1 MSAPTPDAGFGR
13 AISTIRG
20 GLALGAVA
28 AILLAIAP
36 ALDLVEGMAA
46 VPGRGTYVA
55 QVGASLSL
63 VGLAMLFVVLA
74 AIALRLLWLHLVAL
88 VVTTGVA
95 LTASLL
101 VISARISDNIAGDAD
116 VSMRGGGWLLVTSF
130 WIALAG
136 VTVTLV
142 GIRMVATGG
151 PVPSMARTGPQQ
163 RARTAP
169 TAAIFGLLGVAI
181 VVTSALGAALGILAL
196 GDIRA
201 SAERLTG
208 RPMALTGIIAGTLVL
223 SLLAAI
229 GGVGMLVA
237 SPG

>member
-1 MSAPTPDAGFGR
+1 VPMPEAGFRR

-28 AILLAIAP
+28 AVLLAIAP
-36 ALDLVEGMAA
+36 SFDLVAGAA
-46 VPGRGTYVA
+46 ADPGRGTYVA
-55 QVGASLSL
+55 QAGASLSL
-63 VGLAMLFVVLA
+63 VGLVMLFVVLA
-74 AIALRLLWLHLVAL
+74 AIALRVLWLHLAAL
-88 VVTTGVA
+88 VVITAIA

-101 VISARISDNIAGDAD
+101 VVTARISDNIAGSAN
-116 VSMRGGGWLLVTSF
+116 VSMRGGGWLLVASF

-136 VTVTLV
+136 VTVILV
-142 GIRMVATGG
+142 GIRMVAMGG
-151 PVPSMARTGPQQ
+151 PPPKMARTGPQQ

-181 VVTSALGAALGILAL
+181 VVTSSLGAAFGILAL

>member
-1 MSAPTPDAGFGR
+1 MPDAGFRR

-20 GLALGAVA
+20 GLALGALA
-28 AILLAIAP
+28 AALLAIAP
-36 ALDLVEGMAA
+36 ALDLVAGAA
-46 VPGRGTYVA
+46 AAPARGLYVA
-55 QVGASLSL
+55 QVGPSLSA
-63 VGLAMLFVVLA
+63 VGVVMVVVILA
-74 AIALRLLWLHLVAL
+74 AVALRLLWLHLVAL
-88 VVTTGVA
+88 VVTNAAA
-95 LTASLL
+95 LTASFL
-101 VISARISDNIAGDAD
+101 VISARISDNIAGDAA
-116 VSMRGGGWLLVTSF
+116 VSLRGGGWLLVAAF

-142 GIRMVATGG
+142 GVRMVAMGG
-151 PVPSMARTGPQQ
+151 PTPKMARTGPQQ

-181 VVTSALGAALGILAL
+181 VITSALGVAFGILAL

-229 GGVGMLVA
+229 GGIGMLVA
-237 SPG
+237 SSG